1 MSDIEELTKHS
12 AAIRLHPADTVA
24 ICAHPVKAGDS
35 VDGVTATSD
44 IPRGHKIALAGVGR
58 GEPVRKYAQ
67 VIGYAS
73 TPIAP
78 GDHVHVHNL
87 AFQASAPEHAFCS
100 ARADADLLPATE
112 QATFQGYLRADGRAG
127 TRNYIAVITSV
138 NCSATAGRLIA
149 EHFSDAELTSYPNV
163 DGVAAFVHGTGC
175 AMAANSDGFEN
186 LQRVMW
192 GYARNPNCA
201 GVLMVGLGCESNQID
216 FLLDVYGIERG
227 PLFRTMN
234 IQHMGGLRRTVDAGI
249 RIIEEMLPHAN
260 RASRQSCPASHLM
273 LALQC
278 GGSDAWSGITANPAL
293 GYAADLL
300 IRNGGT
306 AVLAETPEIYGA
318 EHLLTSRARDE
329 ATAEKLLER
338 IAWWEDYTRLL
349 GGSMD
354 NNPSP
359 GNKEGGLT
367 TILEKSLGAVAK
379 SGTHT
384 LEGVYRYGE
393 PIDRRGFVF
402 MDSPGYDPVSIT
414 GEIASGCNI
423 AAFTTGRGSVF
434 GSKPAP
440 CIKIATNSEMYR
452 RMSDDM
458 DVNAG
463 VIVDDGATIEQVGT
477 QIFELLLEVAS
488 GKPSLSEA
496 QGLGDFEFVP
506 WQVGAVM

>member
-1 MSDIEELTKHS
+1 MDETLDTALRE
-12 AAIRLHPADTVA
+12 AGIRLSPADNVA
-24 ICAHPVKAGDS
+24 VSTRKLEPGAEAN
-35 VDGVTATSD
+35 GVRLRDT
-44 IPRGHKIALAGVGR
+44 IRRGHKFALAAIAE
-58 GEPVRKYAQ
+58 GEPVFKYAQ
-67 VIGYAS
+67 IIGYAS
-73 TPIAP
+73 RAIAP
-78 GDHVHVHNL
+78 GSHVHLHNL
-87 AFQASAPEHAFCS
+87 EFRAPRVDHAFCS
-100 ARADADLLPATE
+100 AAREPELLAKADR
-112 QATFQGYLRADGRAG
+112 ATFKGYVRGSGQVG

-149 EHFSDAELTSYPNV
+149 QHFSPPALASFPNV

-175 AMAANSDGFEN
+175 AMAADSEGFAN

-216 FLLDVYGIERG
+216 FLLEAYGITRS

-234 IQHMGGLRRTVDAGI
+234 IQDMGGLRRTVEAGVKI
-249 RIIEEMLPHAN
+249 VEEMLTHAN
-260 RASRQSCPASHLM
+260 RLHRETCDASHLT

-278 GGSDAWSGITANPAL
+278 GGSDAWSGVTANPAL

-300 IRNGGT
+300 VRNGGT

-318 EHLLTSRARDE
+318 EHLLTSRARDVQ
-329 ATAEKLLER
+329 TAERLMQR
-338 IAWWEDYTRLL
+338 IAWWEEYTRSH
-349 GGSMD
+349 GASMD

-359 GNKEGGLT
+359 GNKDGGLT

-379 SGTHT
+379 SGTQR
-384 LEGVYRYGE
+384 LEGVYRYAE
-393 PIDRRGFVF
+393 PIDRKGFVF

-440 CIKIATNSEMYR
+440 CIKIATNSTMYH

-458 DVNAG
+458 DINAG
-463 VIVDDGATIEQVGT
+463 RIVDEGATIEDVGRE
-477 QIFELLLEVAS
+477 IFELLLDVAS
-488 GKPSLSEA
+488 GRQSLSEA
-496 QGLGDFEFVP
+496 QGLGDHEFVP
-506 WQVGAVM
+506 WQIGAVM

>member
-1 MSDIEELTKHS
+1 MDDMTGTTDTPAAVRLDPRDNVAT
-12 AAIRLHPADTVA
+12 AIRALSPGEAALGV
-24 ICAHPVKAGDS
+24 PV
-35 VDGVTATSD
+35 TEP
-44 IPRGHKIALAGVGR
+44 IPRGHKIALTPIVAG
-58 GEPVRKYAQ
+58 EEVRKYAQ
-67 VIGYAS
+67 GIGAAS
-73 TPIAP
+73 SDIAP
-78 GDHVHVHNL
+78 GQHIHTHNL
-87 AFQASAPEHAFCS
+87 AFHASRQDHRFCTATTDTDFFPEAD
-100 ARADADLLPATE
+100 RAS
-112 QATFQGYLRADGRAG
+112 FMGYHRPDGRVG

-149 EHFSDAELTSYPNV
+149 GHFGAEQLAAFPHV

-175 AMAANSDGFEN
+175 AMAPDSDGFGN

-201 GVLMVGLGCESNQID
+201 GVLMVGLGCETMQLD
-216 FLLDVYGIERG
+216 FLLECYGIERG

-234 IQHMGGLRRTVDAGI
+234 IQNMGGLRRTVEAGI
-249 RIIEEMLPHAN
+249 KIVGEMLPHADACR
-260 RASRQSCPASHLM
+260 RAPADASHLM

-278 GGSDAWSGITANPAL
+278 GGSDAWSGVTANPAL

-300 IRNGGT
+300 VRNGGT

-318 EHLLTSRARDE
+318 EHLLTARARD
-329 ATAEKLLER
+329 ADTARKLMDR
-338 IAWWEDYTRLL
+338 IAWWEDYTAKH

-359 GNKEGGLT
+359 GNKAGGLT

-379 SGTHT
+379 SGTCT

-393 PIDRRGFVF
+393 PIDRKGFVF
-402 MDSPGYDPVSIT
+402 MDSPGYDPASIT
-414 GEIASGCNI
+414 GEIASGCTL

-434 GSKPAP
+434 GSKPTP
-440 CIKIATNSEMYR
+440 CIKIATNTEMAA
-452 RMSDDM
+452 RMAEDM

-463 VIVDDGATIEQVGT
+463 RIVSDGATVEEVGT
-477 QIFELLLEVAS
+477 EIFDLLLRVAS
-488 GKPSLSEA
+488 GEPSLSEA
-496 QGLGDFEFVP
+496 QGLGDYEFVP

>member
-1 MSDIEELTKHS
+1 MTDAVDPQSPD
-12 AAIRLHPADTVA
+12 AGIRLNPADNVA
-24 ICAHPVKAGDS
+24 VCTRKLEAGVRDS
-35 VDGVTATSD
+35 SVTLCDD
-44 IPRGHKIALAGVGR
+44 IPRGHKFALSAIAP

-67 VIGYAS
+67 IIGYAS
-73 TPIAP
+73 QAIAP
-78 GDHVHVHNL
+78 GAHVHLHNL
-87 AFQASAPEHAFCS
+87 EFRASRQDHAFCEA
-100 ARADADLLPATE
+100 ARETDFLPEAAR
-112 QATFQGYLRADGRAG
+112 ATFQGYARADGRAG

-149 EHFSDAELTSYPNV
+149 QHFSPQELAPYPNV

-175 AMAANSDGFEN
+175 AMAANSEGFAN

-216 FLLDVYGIERG
+216 FLLEAYGITRG

-234 IQHMGGLRRTVDAGI
+234 IQDMGGLRRTVAAGVK
-249 RIIEEMLPHAN
+249 IIGEMLGPAN
-260 RASRQSCPASHLM
+260 ELCRQTCDASHLT

-278 GGSDAWSGITANPAL
+278 GGSDAWSGVTANPAL

-318 EHLLTSRARDE
+318 EHLLTSRARDTE
-329 ATAEKLLER
+329 TAEKLLQR
-338 IAWWEDYTRLL
+338 IAWWEEYTQTH

-359 GNKEGGLT
+359 GNKAGGLT

-379 SGTHT
+379 SGTQR
-384 LEGVYRYGE
+384 LEGVYRYAE
-393 PIDRRGFVF
+393 PVDRKGFVF

-458 DVNAG
+458 DINAG
-463 VIVDDGATIEQVGT
+463 RIVDDGATIVAVG
-477 QIFELLLEVAS
+477 QEIFDLLLAVAS
-488 GKPSLSEA
+488 GQPSLSEA
-496 QGLGDFEFVP
+496 QGLGDHEFVP
-506 WQVGAVM
+506 WQIGAVM

>member
-1 MSDIEELTKHS
+1 MDDKP
-12 AAIRLHPADTVA
+12 AAVRLDPRDNVA
-24 ICAHPVKAGDS
+24 IVLRALSPGENAL
-35 VDGVTATSD
+35 GVVATEAV
-44 IPRGHKIALAGVGR
+44 PRGHKIALAPVAAG
-58 GEPVRKYAQ
+58 GEVVKYAQ
-67 VIGYAS
+67 GIGAAS
-73 TPIAP
+73 RDIAA
-78 GDHVHVHNL
+78 GQHIHTHNL
-87 AFQASAPEHAFCS
+87 AFHASRQEHRFC
-100 ARADADLLPATE
+100 ATATPTDFVPKGERA
-112 QATFQGYLRADGRAG
+112 QFRGYHRADGRVG
-127 TRNYIAVITSV
+127 TRNFIAVITSV

-149 EHFSDAELTSYPNV
+149 EHFGAAEMAAYPNV

-201 GVLMVGLGCESNQID
+201 GVLMVGLGCEGMQID
-216 FLLDVYGIERG
+216 LLLDLYGIERG

-234 IQHMGGLRRTVDAGI
+234 IQNMGGLRRTIDAGV
-249 RIIEEMLPHAN
+249 RIVGEMLPHADTIE
-260 RASRQSCPASHLM
+260 RAPADASHLM

-278 GGSDAWSGITANPAL
+278 GGSDAWSGVTANPAL

-300 IRNGGT
+300 VRNGGT

-318 EHLLTSRARDE
+318 EHLLTARARDE
-329 ATAEKLLER
+329 GVARKLMDR
-338 IAWWEDYTRLL
+338 IAWWEAYTASH

-359 GNKEGGLT
+359 GNKAGGLT

-379 SGTHT
+379 SGTCA
-384 LEGVYRYGE
+384 LEGVYLYGE
-393 PIDRRGFVF
+393 QIDRKGFVF

-414 GEIASGCNI
+414 GEIASGCTI

-440 CIKIATNSEMYR
+440 CIKVASNTEMAT
-452 RMSDDM
+452 RMADDM

-463 VIVDDGATIEQVGT
+463 RIVSDGATVEEVGT
-477 QIFELLLEVAS
+477 EIFDLLLRVAS
-488 GKPSLSEA
+488 GEPSLSEA
-496 QGLGDFEFVP
+496 QGLGDCEFVP

>member
-1 MSDIEELTKHS
+1 MSDVHQLADRRVTIRLNPADNVAVCTRSLNAGEVSDELTVCN
-12 AAIRLHPADTVA
+12 DV
-24 ICAHPVKAGDS
+24 
-35 VDGVTATSD
+35 
-44 IPRGHKIALAGVGR
+44 PRGHKIALLDIAA

-73 TPIAP
+73 QDIKR
-78 GDHVHVHNL
+78 GEHVHLHNME
-87 AFQASAPEHAFCS
+87 FRASSQDHAFCTERREAHLLPQE
-100 ARADADLLPATE
+100 ARA
-112 QATFQGYLRADGRAG
+112 TFEGYVRSDGRVG
-127 TRNYIAVITSV
+127 TRNFIAVITSV

-149 EHFSDAELTSYPNV
+149 DYFSDSELARYQNV

-175 AMAANSDGFEN
+175 AMAANSEGFDN

-216 FLLDVYGIERG
+216 FLLDIYGIERG
-227 PLFRTMN
+227 ALFRTMN
-234 IQHMGGLRRTVDAGI
+234 IQHLGGLRRTVDAGI
-249 RIIEEMLPHAN
+249 KIVEEMLPHAN
-260 RASRQSCPASHLM
+260 EIGRQTCDASHLM

-278 GGSDAWSGITANPAL
+278 GGSDAWSGVTANPAL

-329 ATAEKLLER
+329 ETAEKLMQR
-338 IAWWEDYTRLL
+338 IKWWESYTNLL

-379 SGTHT
+379 SGTQT

-393 PIDRRGFVF
+393 PIDRKGFVF

-458 DVNAG
+458 DINAG
-463 VIVDDGATIEQVGT
+463 CIVDDGETIEDVGT
-477 QIFELLLEVAS
+477 RIFELLLAVAS
-488 GKPSLSEA
+488 GEPSLSEA
-496 QGLGDFEFVP
+496 QGLGDYEFVP
-506 WQVGAVM
+506 WQIGAVM

>member
-1 MSDIEELTKHS
+1 MSDQNTNG
-12 AAIRLHPADTVA
+12 AVIRLNPADNVAVSVSALKPGDAVNGLTV
-24 ICAHPVKAGDS
+24 HDEV
-35 VDGVTATSD
+35 
-44 IPRGHKIALAGVGR
+44 PRGHKIALQNIAA

-67 VIGYAS
+67 IIGYAS
-73 TPIAP
+73 KQIVE
-78 GDHVHVHNL
+78 GEHVHLQNL
-87 AFQASAPEHAFCS
+87 EFRNSSPEHTFC
-100 ARADADLLPATE
+100 RDRRDAGVLPLE
-112 QATFQGYLRADGRAG
+112 KRATFEGYMRSDGRAG
-127 TRNYIAVITSV
+127 TRNFIAVITSV
-138 NCSATAGRLIA
+138 NCSATAGHRIA
-149 EHFSDAELTSYPNV
+149 EHFTPETLADYPDV

-175 AMAANSDGFEN
+175 AMAHNSEGFDN

-227 PLFRTMN
+227 PSFRTMN
-234 IQHMGGLRRTVDAGI
+234 IQQMGGLRRTVDAGV
-249 RIIEEMLPHAN
+249 RIVSEMLPHAN
-260 RASRQSCPASHLM
+260 EVSRQTCDASHLT

-278 GGSDAWSGITANPAL
+278 GGSDAWSGVTANPAL

-300 IRNGGT
+300 VQNGGT

-329 ATAEKLLER
+329 ATAEKLLQR
-338 IAWWEDYTRLL
+338 IAWWEDYTARQ

-359 GNKEGGLT
+359 GNKAGGLT

-384 LEGVYRYGE
+384 LQGVYRYGE
-393 PIDRRGFVF
+393 AIDRKGFVF
-402 MDSPGYDPVSIT
+402 MDTPGYDPASIT
-414 GEIASGCNI
+414 GEIAGGCNI
-423 AAFTTGRGSVF
+423 VAFTTGRGSVF

-440 CIKIATNSEMYR
+440 CIKIATNSAMYN

-458 DVNAG
+458 DINAG
-463 VIVDDGATIEQVGT
+463 AVLEDGASIETVG
-477 QIFELLLEVAS
+477 QEIFDLLLEVAS

-496 QGLGDFEFVP
+496 QGLGDHEFVP
-506 WQVGAVM
+506 WQIGAVM